1 MNCELNES
9 HNWYESDYS
18 DDMEIETLEPARLV
32 DDYVYPSDGRRTFQE
47 SVLSSYSE
55 HFEGEPISLPPKKVR
70 MDQAHFRLSREDVE
84 SACSVALAYLGI
96 TDYWPRETLG
106 LKWLMMSYFLDP
118 KFRNQLPLDNEDE
131 WINCR
136 TFPSTNLHNWRKMHR
151 VHAVVAEHLKHR
163 GDTLP
168 LSFTESLF
176 TSGRVP
182 RKERSALEKRLMGEF
197 KLDAFYPLRLERLPL
212 ESIQQITSRID
223 ELMKLQKAKLLEVE

>member
-1 MNCELNES
+1 MNQELNES
-9 HNWYESDYS
+9 HNWYESGQPDEQFIRDY
-18 DDMEIETLEPARLV
+18 ETGRTL
-32 DDYVYPSDGRRTFQE
+32 DGEFPYDGDRKFQE
-47 SVLSSYSE
+47 KVMSSYMES
-55 HFEGEPISLPPKKVR
+55 FPGEEVSLPPHNVH
-70 MDQAHFRLSREDVE
+70 MEEAHLRLSREDVE
-84 SACSVALAYLGI
+84 NACSVALAYLGI
-96 TDYWPRETLG
+96 ADYRSRETLG
-106 LKWLMMSYFLDP
+106 LKWLMMSYFFDP
-118 KFRNQLPLDNEDE
+118 KFRNQLPLGKEDE
-131 WINCR
+131 WINSSA
-136 TFPSTNLHNWRKMHR
+136 FPSTNLYDWRKMHR
-151 VHAVVAEHLKHR
+151 VHAVVAEHLKQL

>member
-18 DDMEIETLEPARLV
+18 DDMEIETLEPPWLV
-32 DDYVYPSDGRRTFQE
+32 DDYVYPHDDRRTLQE
-47 SVLSSYSE
+47 RIVSSYSE
-55 HFEGEPISLPPKKVR
+55 HFEGESISLPPEAVR
-70 MDQAHFRLSREDVE
+70 MDEAHFRLSRENVE
-84 SACSVALAYLGI
+84 DACDLALAFLGI
-96 TDYWPRETLG
+96 TDYRPRETLG
-106 LKWLMMSYFLDP
+106 LKWFMMSYFFDP
-118 KFRNQLPLDNEDE
+118 KFRNQLPLGNEDE
-131 WINCR
+131 WINSSA
-136 TFPSTNLHNWRKMHR
+136 FPRTNLYDWRKMHR

-182 RKERSALEKRLMGEF
+182 RKEWSALEKRLMDEF